1 MSLRGNLNIEAT
13 IKKMPFFLKFWEK
26 HEFVITLN
34 HSCNRLLHF
43 KYDYLKFKIILKL
56 ILKLWFY

>member
-1 MSLRGNLNIEAT
+1 MSLRGNLNIGAT
-13 IKKMPFFLKFWEK
+13 IKKMPFFLNFEK
-26 HEFVITLN
+26 KNEFAITLN

-56 ILKLWFY
+56 ILKL